1 MTLNEESWWVLWI
14 EYKQNQV
21 TMTKVPTQP
30 KAASGQRHWHR
41 FLKVQLFRQPNNQIL
56 WLFHSGNHR
65 PVRIPLEGTRALN
78 GQHVPP
84 LRVGD
89 FIRTFPFNSATLRAS
104 QHKLDVKTVIQ
115 ELHKLTGQ
123 LAISEKRREQ
133 EEVKKDKHVDDE
145 EDFDSLLWGPK
156 DPPLLS
162 QCFKQT

>member
-1 MTLNEESWWVLWI
+1 MDE
-14 EYKQNQV
+14 
-21 TMTKVPTQP
+21 
-30 KAASGQRHWHR
+30 
-41 FLKVQLFRQPNNQIL
+41 
-56 WLFHSGNHR
+56 
-65 PVRIPLEGTRALN
+65 TRAPN

-104 QHKLDVKTVIQ
+104 QHKLDVKIVIQ

-123 LAISEKRREQ
+123 LATSEKRRED
-133 EEVKKDKHVDDE
+133 EEVKKDIDGE

-162 QCFKQT
+162 QCFKHT